1 LEKHFL
7 NEHISKQHYLN
18 DIVLIS
24 FKQNIPSN
32 DLSIKDYFN
41 KNKNLNPDITKDF
54 RFEKIVKRNWLRT
67 HRHVRNIEVRKVK
80 IIEETDNLK
89 NFGKDKV
96 LGIWDLPTMSVTIA
110 LSLKK
115 ESFDRIGGFNLQFN
129 GWGMEDTFLGA
140 CLIADGNYIIPC
152 FSTGVFHIEHSFR
165 SGSQKKRISEFN
177 RNVLVYL
184 DLINKPLN
192 QIFKNINLRRK

>member
-1 LEKHFL
+1 M
-7 NEHISKQHYLN
+7 N